1 MKYSALT
8 ATQKRCIDAF
18 VELKPELATQETITR
33 KEVEDLFQ
41 ALFVAR
47 EGGGPKIGYPMWLVK
62 GEKVGRG
69 SYKFPAPKLD
79 TTEGSSHATKSKSKV
94 EDNSAKEDKE
104 FFTELAEHGIM
115 ETA

>member
-1 MKYSALT
+1 MKYSELT

-18 VELKPELATQETITR
+18 VEIKPELAKQPTISR

-41 ALFVAR
+41 ALFAAR

-69 SYKFPAPKLD
+69 EYVFPAPKLD
-79 TTEGSSHATKSKSKV
+79 VDLTASKSKSKTKV
-94 EDNSAKEDKE
+94 EDKVAQEDKE
-104 FFTELAEHGIM
+104 FFTELAENGIM

>member
-1 MKYSALT
+1 MKYSELT

-18 VELKPELATQETITR
+18 IEIKPELAKQPTISR
-33 KEVEDLFQ
+33 KEVEELFQ
-41 ALFVAR
+41 ALFTAR

-69 SYKFPAPKLD
+69 EYVFPAPKLD
-79 TTEGSSHATKSKSKV
+79 VDLTAPKSKSKTKV
-94 EDNSAKEDKE
+94 EDKVAQEDKE
-104 FFTELAEHGIM
+104 FFTELAENGIM

>member
-1 MKYSALT
+1 MKYSELT

-18 VELKPELATQETITR
+18 IEIKPELASQSTISR

-41 ALFVAR
+41 SLFEAR

-69 SYKFPAPKLD
+69 EYVFPAPKLD
-79 TTEGSSHATKSKSKV
+79 TIPVLKKSKSEGDGYAV
-94 EDNSAKEDKE
+94 QEDKE
-104 FFTELAEHGIM
+104 FFTELAENGIM

>member
-1 MKYSALT
+1 MKYSELT

-18 VELKPELATQETITR
+18 VEIKPALAKQSTITR
-33 KEVEDLFQ
+33 KEVEELFQ
-41 ALFVAR
+41 ALYTAR

-69 SYKFPAPKLD
+69 EYVFPAPKLD
-79 TTEGSSHATKSKSKV
+79 TIPVLKKSKSKV
-94 EDNSAKEDKE
+94 EDVQAKEDKE
-104 FFTELAEHGIM
+104 FFTELAENGIM

>member
-1 MKYSALT
+1 MKYSELT

-18 VELKPELATQETITR
+18 VEIKPALAKQSTISR
-33 KEVEDLFQ
+33 KEVEELFQ
-41 ALFVAR
+41 ALYTAR

-69 SYKFPAPKLD
+69 EYVFPAPKLD
-79 TTEGSSHATKSKSKV
+79 VDLSKSVAKSKSKA
-94 EDNSAKEDKE
+94 EDLQAKEDKE
-104 FFTELAEHGIM
+104 FFTELAENGIM